1 MLLFMLSCSDNFDF
15 SIKGLAYYLEW
26 TERKTKQYVAELKE
40 QGYIVQKTQRGPH
53 GHFLPSSWDVYEEPT
68 GVHKNVH
75 PTGELKNVHPT
86 GVHINGCAVR
96 RVCGKNVP
104 IRINNIKELTNIK
117 NKQTT
122 INTALGIFEN
132 VLLTDD
138 EQKDLCDRY
147 GLEILGEYITRLSNY
162 LEAHP
167 EKHYKSHKAVIEK
180 WIKQDERRLA
190 T

>member
-1 MLLFMLSCSDNFDF
+1 MELS
-15 SIKGLAYYLEW
+15 
-26 TERKTKQYVAELKE
+26 T
-40 QGYIVQKTQRGPH
+40 RGKIQ
-53 GHFLPSSWDVYEEPT
+53 D
-68 GVHKNVH
+68 
-75 PTGELKNVHPT
+75 
-86 GVHINGCAVR
+86 
-96 RVCGKNVP
+96 
-104 IRINNIKELTNIK
+104 IR
-117 NKQTT
+117 T
-122 INTALGIFEN
+122 INIYKNNQTNKNNQTYIYTALGNFEN

-138 EQKDLCDRY
+138 EQKELCDRY